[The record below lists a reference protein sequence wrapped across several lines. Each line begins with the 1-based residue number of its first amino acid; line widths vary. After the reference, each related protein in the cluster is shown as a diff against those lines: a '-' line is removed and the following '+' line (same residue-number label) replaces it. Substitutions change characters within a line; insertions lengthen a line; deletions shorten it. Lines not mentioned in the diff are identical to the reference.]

1 MTKLAA
7 SAWPKA
13 DLAAVGMPAT
23 GVELAELSTGDLA
36 EAVHAVKNGHCFLD
50 WRLFQFA
57 LSMFDHVQALSKN
70 VAVTQR
76 SILDLEAQ
84 TALELQMSLD
94 STDHFARSLLD
105 DAVCARDRLPAVF
118 STMRLGLIDRARFH
132 RIVSETQLV
141 QNDETMALIDQTLAL
156 QIMGLRGGVSSMSIT
171 KTGNMARRLVAEY
184 DPDAEKLDRD
194 RAKASRNVGFQ
205 ALDSG
210 MAQISITATA
220 EDVRLV
226 RQMLDAVIAG
236 LCPDDP
242 RTKAQARSDA
252 AIALLQRT
260 PFSCQCDSDGCTAQ
274 ISDVQLDARAAR
286 IVVHVLCD
294 ATTLEGGDRC
304 GYLDGY
310 GPISGDH
317 VRQIADRDDAVIHQ
331 HDLNDLLEPNPE
343 LEGDD
348 LDEAA
353 VHRKGPRPDSPA
365 ECRADD
371 PRPDPEN
378 DENATAAS
386 ESAAGSD
393 AEATDGESPP
403 RFLIAKTALPSDPY
417 RPNLLTDLVARFLWG
432 TCSIPGCERAA
443 FACDL
448 DHVAEYDNICPSNGG
463 PTCMCN
469 LLPKCRFHHLMKT
482 HLTGFLDD
490 LWIDDDGR
498 YHSSVTTPG
507 GITVQLLAPNQ
518 WLFPQLA
525 DLRCRHQI
533 AQQTATGT
541 ATSGLEDGPQRPRT
555 RTAAKHARRRAERT
569 ANHEQRLA
577 DHARQ
582 VAGEEDA
589 AWAEHDAF
597 LRYVDDAGDPPF

>member
-13 DLAAVGMPAT
+13 DLASVGMPAAT
-23 GVELAELSTGDLA
+23 VSLAELSTGDLA
-36 EAVHAVKNGHCFLD
+36 EAVHAIKNGHCYLD

-57 LSMFDHVQALSKN
+57 LSMFDHVQAVSKN

-141 QNDETMALIDQTLAL
+141 RDDETMALIDQTLAL

-171 KTGNMARRLVAEY
+171 KTGHMARKLVAEY

-236 LCPDDP
+236 LCPADP

-252 AIALLQRT
+252 AIALLQRI
-260 PFSCQCDSDGCTAQ
+260 PFTCHCESDGCTAQ
-274 ISDVQLDARAAR
+274 ISDVQLDTRAAR

-294 ATTLEGGDRC
+294 ATTLDGGDQC

-310 GPISGDH
+310 GPVSGDH
-317 VRQIADRDDAVIHQ
+317 VRQIVERDDSVIHQ
-331 HDLNDLLEPNPE
+331 HDLGDLLEPDSAADPI
-343 LEGDD
+343 GDDD

-353 VHRKGPRPDSPA
+353 VHRKGPRPDSPD
-365 ECRADD
+365 ECRADGA
-371 PRPDPEN
+371 RPDPKI
-378 DENATAAS
+378 DKSGTVAS
-386 ESAAGSD
+386 ESDDETSP
-393 AEATDGESPP
+393 PP
-403 RFLIAKTALPSDPY
+403 RFLIANTALPSDPY
-417 RPNLLTDLVARFLWG
+417 RPSLLTDLVARFLWG

-448 DHVAEYDNICPSNGG
+448 DHVAEFDNICPSQGG
-463 PTCMCN
+463 PTCVCN

-482 HLTGFLDD
+482 HLTGFLDE
-490 LWIDDDGR
+490 LWIDENGR

-507 GITVQLLAPNQ
+507 GITVELLAPNQ

-525 DLRCRHQI
+525 DLRCRHQL
-533 AQQTATGT
+533 AQQAATGT
-541 ATSGLEDGPQRPRT
+541 ATSSLADGPQRSRT
-555 RTAAKHARRRAERT
+555 RAAAKHARRRAQRT
-569 ANHEQRLA
+569 ANYEERA
-577 DHARQ
+577 AERTRQ
-582 VAGEEDA
+582 VAAEEAATWAEYDA
-589 AWAEHDAF
+589 ARE
-597 LRYVDDAGDPPF
+597 LGEPPF

>member
-13 DLAAVGMPAT
+13 DLASVGMPSSS
-23 GVELAELSTGDLA
+23 VSLAELSTGDLA
-36 EAVHAVKNGHCFLD
+36 EAVHAIKNGHCYLD

-57 LSMFDHVQALSKN
+57 LSMFDHAQAVSKN

-132 RIVSETQLV
+132 RIVAETQLV
-141 QNDETMALIDQTLAL
+141 RDDETMALIDQTLAL

-171 KTGNMARRLVAEY
+171 KTGHMARRLVAEY

-205 ALDSG
+205 ALDGG

-226 RQMLDAVIAG
+226 RQLLDAVIAG
-236 LCPDDP
+236 LCPEDP

-260 PFSCQCDSDGCTAQ
+260 PFTCQCDSDGCTAQ
-274 ISDVQLDARAAR
+274 ITDVELDARAAR

-294 ATTLEGGDRC
+294 ATTLDGGDQC

-317 VRQIADRDDAVIHQ
+317 VRQIAERDDSVIHQ
-331 HDLNDLLEPNPE
+331 HDLNDLLEPEAQSDN
-343 LEGDD
+343 D

-353 VHRKGPRPDSPA
+353 VHRKGPRPDSPD

-371 PRPDPEN
+371 PRPDPEI
-378 DENATAAS
+378 DENGAAAS
-386 ESAAGSD
+386 ASDAGSD
-393 AEATDGESPP
+393 TQAADGVSPP

-448 DHVAEYDNICPSNGG
+448 DHVAEFDNICPSNGG
-463 PTCMCN
+463 PTCICN

-498 YHSSVTTPG
+498 YHASVTTPG
-507 GITVQLLAPNQ
+507 GITVELLAPNQ

-525 DLRCRHQI
+525 DLRCRHQL
-533 AQQTATGT
+533 AQQSATGSAAST
-541 ATSGLEDGPQRPRT
+541 VDQAPERSQT
-555 RTAAKHARRRAERT
+555 RTAAKHARRRAERK
-569 ANHEQRLA
+569 ANYEQRA
-577 DHARQ
+577 VGQARRQ
-582 VAGEEDA
+582 AAEEAA
-589 AWAEHDAF
+589 AW
-597 LRYVDDAGDPPF
+597 DDYEAKRAIGEPPF